1 MFSSNASLLLAEVG
15 VYSCAAAV
23 AVAFPRFHP
32 AWLRSLGETFRG
44 LARRR
49 ALSVVFVMGFVLI
62 VRGMLLPVLPPPV
75 PGVNDE
81 FSYILG
87 ADTFASGRAAN
98 PAHPVWKSLETF
110 YVIQH
115 PTYAS
120 MYPPAQGLALAAG
133 ELLTKNPWAGVYLS
147 VALMCGAICWMLQG
161 YVPPVWALTGGLIAA
176 LRWGIFSYWME
187 SYWGG
192 AVAAIGGALVA
203 GAMPRLLRA
212 GTLRAR
218 TVWPALGLGSGL
230 LILANSRPFEG
241 ALFSVTVMAIFLGRA
256 FYRDAFRRKNL
267 EFRPLLLRVALPLTV
282 LLACGGASMGWY
294 FWRVT
299 GSPFTMPYQLHSAAY
314 EVTGPFLW
322 QPLRTPPFYRYAV
335 MESYH
340 MGRQTAAFLQAHT
353 LSGWLFETWRK
364 VESLALFYFWPA
376 MLPVGMAIPF
386 LWRDSRARLALAA
399 VFVML
404 AGLTL
409 EIWPMTLHYHA
420 PMAGLMVLLLIQ
432 AMRWWTH
439 VTWRGRPV
447 GAAIARTVPLFCA
460 AMLAFRLGA
469 AVLHVP
475 VPDHGLVPWFTVT
488 PGNLQRAEVERHLEA
503 QPGQHLVIVR
513 YGATHHDDEEWVHNA
528 ASIDT
533 SKVVWAR
540 YGTPEDNARLL
551 EYFHNRRVWRVDV
564 EARSYLLTQARMPP
578 SDRIAP
584 TLSSA
589 ISH

>member
-1 MFSSNASLLLAEVG
+1 MFSSNAGLLLAEVS
-15 VYSCAAAV
+15 VYLSAAAL
-23 AVAFPRFHP
+23 ALAFPRLHP
-32 AWLRSLGETFRG
+32 AWLRRFGEAFRG

-49 ALSVVFVMGFVLI
+49 VLSVIFVMAFVLT
-62 VRGMLLPVLPPPV
+62 VRGLLLPVLPPPV

-81 FSYILG
+81 FSYILA

-110 YVIQH
+110 YVIQK

-133 ELLTKNPWAGVYLS
+133 DLLAKNPWVGVYLS

-161 YVPPVWALTGGLIAA
+161 YVPPEWALTGGMIAA
-176 LRWGIFSYWME
+176 LRWGIYSYWME

-203 GAMPRLLRA
+203 GAMPRLFAA

-241 ALFSVTVMAIFLGRA
+241 ALFSVTVLAIFLGRA
-256 FYRDAFRRKNL
+256 FHQNKPEL
-267 EFRPLLLRVALPLTV
+267 WPLLRRVAVPLMV
-282 LLACGGASMGWY
+282 LLTCGGAAMGWY
-294 FWRVT
+294 FRRVT

-322 QPLRTPPFYRYAV
+322 QPLRPPPFYRYAV
-335 MESYH
+335 METYH

-364 VESLALFYFWPA
+364 TESLVIFYFWPA
-376 MLPVGMAIPF
+376 MLPVGIAIPF
-386 LWRDSRARLALAA
+386 LWRDSRARLALVAG
-399 VFVML
+399 FVML
-404 AGLTL
+404 AGLSL

-420 PMAGLMVLLLIQ
+420 PIAGLMVLLLIQ

-439 VTWRGRPV
+439 VQWRGRPV

-460 AMLAFRLGA
+460 AMLTFRLGA

-475 VPDHGLVPWFTVT
+475 VPDHGLVPWFTVA
-488 PGNLQRAEVERHLEA
+488 PGNLQRAQVERRLEA
-503 QPGQHLVIVR
+503 QPGLHLVIVR

-551 EYFHNRRVWRVDV
+551 EYFHNRRVWRADV
-564 EARSYLLTQARMPP
+564 EARTFLLTPVQP
-578 SDRIAP
+578 SPAGHTGL

-589 ISH
+589 IPH

>member
-15 VYSCAAAV
+15 VSSSVAALAV
-23 AVAFPRFHP
+23 AVPRFQP
-32 AWLRSLGETFRG
+32 AWLRRFEDAFRG

-49 ALSVVFVMGFVLI
+49 ALSVVFVMAFVLA
-62 VRGMLLPVLPPPV
+62 VRGLLLPVLPPPV

-81 FSYILG
+81 FSYILAG
-87 ADTFASGRAAN
+87 DTFASGRAAN
-98 PAHPVWKSLETF
+98 PVHPVWKSLETF
-110 YVIQH
+110 YVIQK

-133 ELLTKNPWAGVYLS
+133 DLLARNPWVGVYLS

-161 YVPPVWALTGGLIAA
+161 YVPPAWALTGGMIAA
-176 LRWGIFSYWME
+176 LRWGIYSYWME

-203 GAMPRLLRA
+203 GAMPRLFGA
-212 GTLRAR
+212 GTPRAQ

-241 ALFSVTVMAIFLGRA
+241 ALFSVTVLAIFLGRA
-256 FYRDAFRRKNL
+256 FQQN
-267 EFRPLLLRVALPLTV
+267 RPQFWPSLRRVAVPLIV
-282 LLACGGASMGWY
+282 LLTCGGAAMGWY
-294 FWRVT
+294 FRRVT

-335 MESYH
+335 METYH

-353 LSGWLFETWRK
+353 LSGWLSETWRK
-364 VESLALFYFWPA
+364 TESLVVFYFWPA
-376 MLPVGMAIPF
+376 MLPVGLALPF
-386 LWRDSRARLALAA
+386 LWRDSRARLALLAG
-399 VFVML
+399 FVML
-404 AGLTL
+404 AGLAV

-420 PMAGLMVLLLIQ
+420 PIAGLMVLLLIQ

-439 VTWRGRPV
+439 VQWRGRPV
-447 GAAIARTVPLFCA
+447 GAAIARTIPLFCA
-460 AMLAFRLGA
+460 AMLTFRLGA

-475 VPDHGLVPWFTVT
+475 VPDHGLVPWFTVA
-488 PGNLQRAEVERHLEA
+488 PGNLQRAQVERRLEA
-503 QPGQHLVIVR
+503 QPGLHLVIVR

-551 EYFHNRRVWRVDV
+551 EYFHDRRVWRVDV
-564 EARSYLLTQARMPP
+564 EARASLLTLVQP
-578 SDRIAP
+578 SPSERIDLN
-584 TLSSA
+584 LSSA

>member
-1 MFSSNASLLLAEVG
+1 MFSSNATLLLAEAV
-15 VYSCAAAV
+15 VYSSAAAL

-32 AWLRSLGETFRG
+32 AWLRHFGEAFRA

-49 ALSVVFVMGFVLI
+49 VLSVVFVMGFVLA
-62 VRGMLLPVLPPPV
+62 VRGLLLPVLPPPV

-81 FSYILG
+81 FSYILAG
-87 ADTFASGRAAN
+87 DTFASGRAAN
-98 PAHPVWKSLETF
+98 PPHPVWKSLETF
-110 YVIQH
+110 YVIQT

-133 ELLTKNPWAGVYLS
+133 DLLAKNPWVGVYLS

-161 YVPPVWALTGGLIAA
+161 YVPPAWALTGGIIAA
-176 LRWGIFSYWME
+176 LRWGIYSYWME

-203 GAMPRLLRA
+203 GALPRL
-212 GTLRAR
+212 LRAR
-218 TVWPALGLGSGL
+218 TVWPALGLGTGL

-241 ALFSVTVMAIFLGRA
+241 ALFSGTMLLIFLGRA
-256 FYRDAFRRKNL
+256 VRRKNL
-267 EFRPLLLRVALPLTV
+267 ELWPIARRVALPLAFI
-282 LLACGGASMGWY
+282 LACGGAAMGWY

-322 QPLRTPPFYRYAV
+322 QPLRKPPFYRYSV

-353 LSGWLFETWRK
+353 LSGWLSETLRK
-364 VESLALFYFWPA
+364 TESLLVFYFWPA
-376 MLPVGMAIPF
+376 VLPVVMAIPF
-386 LWRDSRARLALAA
+386 LLRDSRARLALI
-399 VFVML
+399 VGFVML
-404 AGLTL
+404 AGLAI
-409 EIWPMTLHYHA
+409 EIWPMTPHYHA

-432 AMRWWTH
+432 AMRRWTH

-447 GAAIARTVPLFCA
+447 GAAVARTVPLFCA
-460 AMLAFRLGA
+460 AMLAFRLSA

-475 VPDHGLVPWFTVT
+475 VPEHGLVPWFTVA
-488 PGNLQRAEVERHLEA
+488 PGNLQRAEIERRLEA
-503 QPGQHLVIVR
+503 EPGLHLAIVH

-528 ASIDT
+528 ASVDT
-533 SKVVWAR
+533 SKIVWAR
-540 YGTPEDNARLL
+540 YGTAEDNARLL
-551 EYFHNRRVWRVDV
+551 DYFRDRRVWRVDV
-564 EARSYLLTQARMPP
+564 EARSSLLTPVLPSR
-578 SDRIAP
+578 SDRIDL

-589 ISH
+589 IAH